1 MFSRG
6 IAIFWFCL
14 KAGDD
19 YATFA
24 SSRDTAFH
32 RTLFVP
38 SCCSSSCLKVGQGG
52 GTVTSHYVDIGR
64 KKRKERPLGR
74 ERWWLIF
81 VQTRLQ
87 TVWRERFRTI
97 FKVASGKKERSPPKN
112 REPREDDARLRR
124 NVIRFW
130 CSSWRG
136 KTFSFHFSAAQSGW
150 SLAAN
155 VSRRNKSEIDN
166 EFILGTNSLSNDIL
180 VLLWRSRRIK
190 QLILQTLFVSLITV
204 TF

>member
-1 MFSRG
+1 MQIYVERVNSQLFVRIRMFLKDH
-6 IAIFWFCL
+6 IFWFCL
-14 KAGDD
+14 KAG

-32 RTLFVP
+32 RSLFVP

-97 FKVASGKKERSPPKN
+97 FKVASRKKTLSAKKSRASSP
-112 REPREDDARLRR
+112 
-124 NVIRFW
+124 
-130 CSSWRG
+130 
-136 KTFSFHFSAAQSGW
+136 
-150 SLAAN
+150 
-155 VSRRNKSEIDN
+155 
-166 EFILGTNSLSNDIL
+166 
-180 VLLWRSRRIK
+180 
-190 QLILQTLFVSLITV
+190 
-204 TF
+204 